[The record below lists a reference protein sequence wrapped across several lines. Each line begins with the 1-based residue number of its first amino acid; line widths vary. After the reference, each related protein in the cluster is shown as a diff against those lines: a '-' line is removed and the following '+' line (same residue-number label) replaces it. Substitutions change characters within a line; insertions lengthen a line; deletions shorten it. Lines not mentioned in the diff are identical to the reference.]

1 MQQDTSFPRKILPLF
16 LVFVIVNSAVLA
28 LQAQLNERKIDALV
42 VFTSNCLLFALAVL
56 TLLMFRRA
64 MNNTNPNVFFR
75 SVMGA
80 TMIKL
85 LVLGS
90 AALIYLF
97 MAGHNRSVY
106 AIFVGMFLYIVYTVI
121 EIRIALKLNQKK

>member
-28 LQAQLNERKIDALV
+28 LQAQLNERKIDSLV
-42 VFTSNCLLFALAVL
+42 VFNSNCLLFALSVL